1 LFTKEIDS
9 NEGSSK
15 DITMESID
23 SDSSVKSK
31 TFNLESI
38 FSSNIDNTENK
49 NKKKSNKKVTINNKG
64 NIYYLKTKSNLIYV
78 IFSKLFI
85 AEDFSTT
92 IQYDP
97 TTKDTFKDD
106 VNLIEKS
113 SKNDDL

>member
-1 LFTKEIDS
+1 MSSIKSRPVGLFNPLFTKEIDS
-9 NEGSSK
+9 NEGSSR

-64 NIYYLKTKSNLIYV
+64 NNYILYKQIDLI
-78 IFSKLFI
+78 
-85 AEDFSTT
+85 
-92 IQYDP
+92 
-97 TTKDTFKDD
+97 
-106 VNLIEKS
+106 
-113 SKNDDL
+113 